1 MKCDK
6 ETILAVAQLLA
17 DSEKIS
23 LNRAYALA
31 RDLHF
36 STDPYWIQVLDY
48 IPDSE
53 VLGWLENERAQRRPV
68 RALQRRLESRVAKRQ
83 GRARVRRLLAL

>member
-6 ETILAVAQLLA
+6 ETVLAVAQSLA
-17 DSEKIS
+17 DAEGMS

-31 RDLHF
+31 RDHHYI
-36 STDPYWIQVLDY
+36 TDPHWVQVLDY

-53 VLGWLENERAQRRPV
+53 VLGWLENERALKKPV
-68 RALQRRLESRVAKRQ
+68 KALQKRIESRTAKRQ
-83 GRARVRRLLAL
+83 GRARVRRLLAS